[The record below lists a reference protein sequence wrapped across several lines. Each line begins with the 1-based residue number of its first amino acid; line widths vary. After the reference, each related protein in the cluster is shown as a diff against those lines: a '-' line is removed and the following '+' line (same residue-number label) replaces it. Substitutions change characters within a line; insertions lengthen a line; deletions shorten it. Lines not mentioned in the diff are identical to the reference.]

1 MASEITLGPCIDAD
15 EVSPYEQFNHL
26 DELASDPSTIN
37 KADIFEGLV
46 VWLTKEGDRLRA
58 AHEAWDESIR
68 RGDAKLDTIEEK
80 EQKRLL
86 GHWLYNFKI
95 LKNSVSKFIPE
106 EVEYKISADLLI
118 VEHEIREIYDNW
130 KTPRLY
136 ICKSMRKQVVT
147 GAGIRQFEEM
157 LRKVKA
163 QRTA

>member
-1 MASEITLGPCIDAD
+1 MASEIKFGPYIDTD
-15 EVSPYEQFNHL
+15 EVLPYEQFNHL
-26 DELASDPSTIN
+26 DDLANDPNSIN
-37 KADIFEGLV
+37 KAGVFEGLV
-46 VWLTKEGDRLRA
+46 AWLTKEGIRLRT
-58 AHEAWDESIR
+58 AHEVWDESIR

-80 EQKRLL
+80 EQKRSL
-86 GHWLYNFKI
+86 GHWLFNCKI

-106 EVEYKISADLLI
+106 GMEYKISADLLI

-147 GAGIRQFEEM
+147 GAGIQQFEEM